1 MTNKNNNKDNQLE
14 LEHTKKKQKLNHKE
28 NNETTAEIINLTT
41 TATTFKL
48 EDLNLDELNKFKLV
62 ELNEI
67 VKSFSIKTGK
77 KKKSELIEIIKEEI
91 SNGKLLKQENE
102 NQISNPFQRNCQE
115 LLNKDVDNEELLF
128 WKVFKNKFLFKT
140 IVSKLEFK
148 CFSKSYES
156 MISVYQLLSNNK
168 ISIVKDKVNNN
179 DKYLVFSHSNDTSSG
194 FYNTY
199 GALFSKFQTDDLDTF
214 NFFKN
219 LFKNYGNRFIEELT
233 YLKSYD
239 DEDCSGYDDKYFCS
253 SDFIKTMIMYNCVPA
268 VKVLMNE
275 FNFVPT
281 INSFFTKVVEYGSL
295 PILKF
300 LLIEDENQKRRE
312 KLISQLKSKKTHQ
325 PIWEEASSSMLF
337 QGFYGL
343 LNMNYK
349 KEKYETI
356 LFLLENN
363 FLKRPEKTDVIVS
376 LYSTSPITN
385 YLLLKDLILACKL
398 LDKILD
404 LPNNNNNYY
413 DEISKKFTNQQLDS
427 MLRDPINWES
437 NEITNKKIIK
447 DLLNH
452 WYKESK
458 TSRIDYEFYVCFD
471 KLENDKE
478 TRSVIKTNLI
488 IALKYGNIEILLKS
502 LRNRIVLVELER
514 IIIPHNLTNNQSK
527 PNNHL
532 FSHCNCKEKQKQ
544 FISSWVDYING
555 DSDSNGSAINGSLFF
570 LFLFLIQNDDIELL
584 KLSIDKLKEKSIF
597 NFYKPNLIISDY
609 IKSVEMLEFLYKEYG
624 SIIFKPCL
632 QSFLLYLSNDELL
645 KCFEKLEN
653 LSSKRRIILSNKNDK
668 KDGLSLST
676 IQHIIKNVE
685 NIYDTREF
693 TFNIASYDNENDR
706 DQLISLLKYIVNFKA
721 TTDGG
726 EGGCG
731 SAITQDIKIYTF
743 IIYFYNFL
751 LLNQIP
757 HFKILK
763 FMDWLISIN
772 FPISNDVGGVVNEN
786 SLKIF
791 KYLVGRTN
799 EIHQFFPDNWKTIGN
814 LFPLA
819 NYIVLKCDTN
829 TLDLIMNEINSK
841 KVDTEISSFI
851 LHLLEFASE
860 IGQLKILEHIKLH
873 YSHLFNKKS
882 KGGWFSQSDFN
893 SLINKSIRSN
903 HINCTEFLLQ
913 YSTISQL
920 QFKKI
925 TSKSGISYSY
935 FKNKI
940 K

>member
-1 MTNKNNNKDNQLE
+1 MTNTNNKKDNQLE
-14 LEHTKKKQKLNHKE
+14 LEHIKKKQKINHIE
-28 NNETTAEIINLTT
+28 NNETTAEIIKPT
-41 TATTFKL
+41 TTFKL

-67 VKSFSIKTGK
+67 VKSFSIKTSK

-91 SNGKLLKQENE
+91 SKRKLLKQENE
-102 NQISNPFQRNCQE
+102 NQISDPLKRNCQE

-128 WKVFKNKFLFKT
+128 WKVFRNKFLFKT

-156 MISVYQLLSNNK
+156 MISVYQLLSNDK

-179 DKYLVFSHSNDTSSG
+179 DKYLVFSKANDTSSS

-199 GALFSKFQTDDLDTF
+199 EALFSKFQTDDLDTF

-219 LFKNYGNRFIEELT
+219 LFKNYGDKFIEELA
-233 YLKSYD
+233 YLKNDDDD
-239 DEDCSGYDDKYFCS
+239 DEDSGYDDKYFCS

-281 INSFFTKVVEYGSL
+281 INNFFTKVVVYGSL

-300 LLIEDENQKRRE
+300 LLIDDENQKRRD
-312 KLISQLKSKKTHQ
+312 KLISQLKSKKSHQ
-325 PIWEEASSSMLF
+325 PIWEEVSSSMLF

-343 LNMNYK
+343 WNMNYK

-376 LYSTSPITN
+376 LYSTLPITN

-398 LDKILD
+398 LDKIFD
-404 LPNNNNNYY
+404 LPNNNKGYY
-413 DEISKKFTNQQLDS
+413 DEISKKFTNQQLNS

-437 NEITNKKIIK
+437 NETTNKQIIK

-458 TSRIDYEFYVCFD
+458 TSRIDYEFYLCFD

-488 IALKYGNIEILLKS
+488 MALQYGNHEILLKS
-502 LRNRIVLVELER
+502 LRNRLVLAELER
-514 IIIPHNLTNNQSK
+514 IIIISHNLTNNQSK
-527 PNNHL
+527 PNYHL

-544 FISSWVDYING
+544 FFSSWVDYINS
-555 DSDSNGSAINGSLFF
+555 DSDSNGGASNGSLFF

-584 KLSIDKLKEKSIF
+584 KLSIDNLKEKSIF

-653 LSSKRRIILSNKNDK
+653 LSAKRRIILSNENGK
-668 KDGLSLST
+668 KDGLSLS
-676 IQHIIKNVE
+676 IISHIIKNVE

-706 DQLISLLKYIVNFKA
+706 DQLISLLKYIVNFNA
-721 TTDGG
+721 ANDSGG
-726 EGGCG
+726 GG
-731 SAITQDIKIYTF
+731 AITQDIKIYTF
-743 IIYFYNFL
+743 IIYFYDFL

-791 KYLVGRTN
+791 KYLVGRIN
-799 EIHQFFPDNWKTIGN
+799 EIDQFFPDNWKTIGN

-819 NYIVLKCDTN
+819 NYIVLKCDIN
-829 TLDLIMNEINSK
+829 TLDLIMKEINSK

-873 YSHLFNKKS
+873 YCHLFNKKS
-882 KGGWFSQSDFN
+882 KGGWFTQSDFN

-913 YSTISQL
+913 YSTISEL